1 MRTRPR
7 GMAPVPSQWLTT
19 LKFMLN
25 PLRVVLGLLRG
36 AHLIQ
41 GTHQHQ
47 RRALRSV
54 LASDNY
60 ASADVVNTLLLSE
73 THSTLSWTLQ
83 QHLHIPMLCC
93 WSRRDETVAAGAG
106 GSEDQ
111 QPVS

>member
-41 GTHQHQ
+41 GTPYKAPAPSLEI
-47 RRALRSV
+47 RLGER
-54 LASDNY
+54 
-60 ASADVVNTLLLSE
+60 
-73 THSTLSWTLQ
+73 
-83 QHLHIPMLCC
+83 
-93 WSRRDETVAAGAG
+93 
-106 GSEDQ
+106 
-111 QPVS
+111 